1 MLLSQLQALAA
12 TPSEGVVRVA
22 SNSRVDITKVL
33 DRGAADVMVPRIE
46 TAADAQ
52 TAASHVRYPP
62 HGDRGVAL
70 MNRGAG
76 FGTISAHNL
85 KAVEPLLIVQIET
98 PPALS
103 NLSAIAGTAGVD
115 VLFVGPSDL
124 TWSLGVAGQFDDD
137 RYRAAVRDVAEA
149 AAKHSKAAGVLLSDI
164 EMAPRYLDL
173 GYTFIGI
180 SGDAGF
186 LQVAARAAVTKLRD
200 LTSHPSTAPHH

>member
-1 MLLSQLQALAA
+1 M
-12 TPSEGVVRVA
+12 VRVA

-33 DRGAADVMVPRIE
+33 DRGAAGVMVPRIE

-52 TAASHVRYPP
+52 AAASHVRYPP
-62 HGDRGVAL
+62 QGDRGVAL

-76 FGTISAHNL
+76 FGSISAHDL

-103 NLSAIAGTAGVD
+103 NLSAIAGTVGVD

-124 TWSLGVAGQFDDD
+124 TWSLGVAGQFDDA
-137 RYRAAVRDVAEA
+137 RYRAAVRDVADA
-149 AAKHSKAAGVLLSDI
+149 AAQHSKAAGVLLSDV
-164 EMAPRYLDL
+164 EMAPYYLDL

-180 SGDAGF
+180 SGDVGM
-186 LQVAARAAVTKLRD
+186 LRVAARAAVTNLRE
-200 LTSHPSTAPHH
+200 LTSLPSKAPDS